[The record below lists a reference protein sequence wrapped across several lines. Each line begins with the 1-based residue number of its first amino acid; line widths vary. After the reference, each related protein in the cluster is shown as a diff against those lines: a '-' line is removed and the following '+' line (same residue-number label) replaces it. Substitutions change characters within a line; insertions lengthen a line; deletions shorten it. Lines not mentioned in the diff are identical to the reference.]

1 MTTRHG
7 QGNHATRKGQATEAD
22 GSVIA
27 PPVGRSS
34 GERLA
39 SETPSVTRGDDRRA
53 IRRAQ
58 MPARVQSAISD
69 HKYEV
74 GQVVNFTPG
83 KMNRESSPGPY
94 QIVRHLPPDG
104 SENQYRVK
112 SIEEGYERVVHESQL
127 G

>member
-1 MTTRHG
+1 
-7 QGNHATRKGQATEAD
+7 
-22 GSVIA
+22 
-27 PPVGRSS
+27 
-34 GERLA
+34 
-39 SETPSVTRGDDRRA
+39 
-53 IRRAQ
+53 

-127 G
+127 GWSRYEHESACTTTVRARASDQRWCGEVTINRVRIWNIRRNW